1 MNLIFRKIDENN
13 ADDVRQFC
21 ELMDDLTARAN
32 DQEVLLEKIRKVNA
46 NEDAYMMVAE
56 DAETGKL
63 CGTVLALTFG
73 DFCET
78 CRPIM
83 IIENVV
89 THHDYQRMGIG
100 RRMFEEIEAW
110 GKQKNVC
117 YAILCSS
124 MSRKDAHRFY
134 HSIGYDEVK
143 GFKKYL

>member
-1 MNLIFRKIDENN
+1 MDLIFRKLDENN
-13 ADDVRQFC
+13 PSDVRQFC
-21 ELMDDLTARAN
+21 ELMDDLTTRAN
-32 DQEVLLEKIRKVNA
+32 DQTVLLEKIRKVNA

-56 DAETGKL
+56 DAATGKL
-63 CGTVLALTFG
+63 CGTLLAITFG
-73 DFCET
+73 DFCDT

-110 GKQKNVC
+110 GKQKDVC

-124 MSRKDAHRFY
+124 MSREGAHRFY

>member
-1 MNLIFRKIDENN
+1 MNLVFRKLDENN
-13 ADDVRQFC
+13 PQDVNQFC
-21 ELMDDLTARAN
+21 ELMDDLTTRAN
-32 DQEVLLEKIRKVNA
+32 DPELLLKKIRKVNA
-46 NEDAYMMVAE
+46 NEDAFMMVAE
-56 DAETGKL
+56 DTDTGRL
-63 CGTVLALTFG
+63 CGSLLALTFG

-89 THHDYQRMGIG
+89 THHDYQRKGVG

-110 GKQKNVC
+110 GRKRDVC

-124 MSRKDAHRFY
+124 MSRDGAHRFY
-134 HSIGYDEVK
+134 HAIGYDEVK

>member
-1 MNLIFRKIDENN
+1 MNLIFRKLDENN
-13 ADDVRQFC
+13 PADVRQFC
-21 ELMDDLTARAN
+21 ELMDDLTTRAN
-32 DQEVLLEKIRKVNA
+32 DENLLLEKIRKVNA
-46 NEDAYMMVAE
+46 NPDAYMLVAE
-56 DAETGKL
+56 DVDANKL
-63 CGTVLALTFG
+63 CGSLLALTFG

-89 THHDYQRMGIG
+89 THHDYQRMGVG

-110 GKQKNVC
+110 GRKRDVC

-124 MSRKDAHRFY
+124 MSREGAHRFY
-134 HSIGYDEVK
+134 RSIGYDEVK